1 MCYHTQQLTS
11 KENIEKRLNGKV
23 LKPEL
28 FLQSDVINGFTHP
41 NIPIVLNSNAAEIV
55 TDFSWGLLPVWA
67 KDASF
72 RKNTL
77 NAKIETVS
85 EKPSFKNNLNNRCL
99 ITATSFFEWR
109 WLDEKG
115 KNKQKYQIFT
125 ENEIFFFAGLY
136 DIHTDL
142 NSGNKVKTFTMLTTV
157 ANETMQYIHNHK
169 KRMPIILNK
178 KDEQDW
184 LSGMHSIE
192 KYAFPYESK
201 LTTFEVD

>member
-28 FLQSDVINGFTHP
+28 FLQSEVVNGFTYP
-41 NIPIVLNSNAAEIV
+41 NIPIVLNSNAAQIV

-136 DIHTDL
+136 DIHTNL

-169 KRMPIILNK
+169 KQMPIILNK
-178 KDEQDW
+178 KDEKEW

-201 LTTFEVD
+201 LTAFEVD

>member
-1 MCYHTQQLTS
+1 MCYHMQQLTS

-28 FLQSDVINGFTHP
+28 FLQSDVVNGFTYP
-41 NIPIVLNSNAAEIV
+41 NIPLVLNSNTSEIV
-55 TDFSWGLLPVWA
+55 TDFSWGLLPIWA

-77 NAKIETVS
+77 NAKVETVA

-99 ITATSFFEWR
+99 IAATSFFEWR
-109 WLDEKG
+109 WLDIKG
-115 KNKQKYQIFT
+115 KNKQKHQIFT
-125 ENEIFFFAGLY
+125 EEETFFFAGLF
-136 DIHTDL
+136 DVHVDKA
-142 NSGNKVKTFTMLTTV
+142 SGKEVKTFTMLTTV

-184 LSGMHSIE
+184 LLGLHPLKE
-192 KYAFPYESK
+192 YAFPYESK
-201 LTTFEVD
+201 LLAFEVE